1 MRIPLTLLRR
11 PPRPAVERDPRENAF
26 GATSPERPGVLERAA
41 KVDVDEPTRSLYQA
55 ISLLLDYPDPALVA
69 RLPLLRRVV
78 ADCAAAGVRSAERL
92 VPLLDWL
99 AATELTAAQSTY
111 VDTFDQRRRCCLHLT
126 YYGHGDTRRRGMAL
140 LDIKQAYLA
149 CGVDL
154 AETELPDHVCVL
166 LEFTA
171 AHAPGVGRVLL
182 GDHRPGIELLRL
194 SLTDRGSVYV
204 GALEA
209 LTGTFPT
216 LVGDDRDAVAALIA
230 AGPPDEEVGMEA
242 YSSGSRP
249 HPNESRP

>member
-11 PPRPAVERDPRENAF
+11 PPRPAQARETPF
-26 GATSPERPGVLERAA
+26 ATPGPERPDVLERAA
-41 KVDVDEPTRSLYQA
+41 QVRVDEPTRRLYQA
-55 ISLLLDYPDPALVA
+55 ISMLLDYPDAELID

-78 ADCAAAGVRSAERL
+78 SECAAAGVRSAERL

-99 AATELTAAQSTY
+99 GTVELTAAQSAY
-111 VDTFDQRRRCCLHLT
+111 VETFDQRRRCCLHLT

-140 LDIKQAYLA
+140 LDLKQVYLA
-149 CGVDL
+149 CGADL
-154 AETELPDHVCVL
+154 AETELPDHLCVL

-171 AHAPGVGRVLL
+171 THAPGAGRVLL

-194 SLTDRGSVYV
+194 SLADRGSVYV

-216 LVGDDRDAVAALIA
+216 LVGDDRDAVATLIA

-242 YSSGSRP
+242 YSSGSSPYRSEARP
-249 HPNESRP
+249 